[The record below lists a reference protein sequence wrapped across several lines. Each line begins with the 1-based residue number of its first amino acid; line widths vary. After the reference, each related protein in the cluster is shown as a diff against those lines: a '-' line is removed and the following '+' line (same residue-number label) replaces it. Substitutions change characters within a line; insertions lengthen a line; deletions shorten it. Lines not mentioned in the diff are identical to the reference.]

1 MDKMKFSKLNKKA
14 SSIGEYSFLI
24 IFGFIIIIAL
34 FIFTTM
40 ATGRLVDLISTG
52 NLGDNIITQRVFFS
66 KNSIFYT
73 DSITGRTFSNIVDHE
88 RFSDKTIKE
97 LFGDKL
103 REHFGMQIVLSYNG
117 KEEEIYYNKDF
128 YMLAKS
134 RTDIYGTIDYIRI
147 VNVKNGAERFP
158 GNLEVHAVYKKR

>member
-1 MDKMKFSKLNKKA
+1 
-14 SSIGEYSFLI
+14 
-24 IFGFIIIIAL
+24 
-34 FIFTTM
+34 
-40 ATGRLVDLISTG
+40 
-52 NLGDNIITQRVFFS
+52 
-66 KNSIFYT
+66 
-73 DSITGRTFSNIVDHE
+73 
-88 RFSDKTIKE
+88 
-97 LFGDKL
+97 
-103 REHFGMQIVLSYNG
+103 MQIVLSYNG